1 MAAPPPSC
9 VPVEP
14 VRTNHKRI
22 EQDIV
27 NHTHGVE
34 YALHV
39 FIIGIHRH
47 VFRCDEVHER
57 CPIIIASILDPCPPP
72 RFHEVHKMTR
82 LVIVFCCKVQVIHFF
97 TVLVN
102 PPIFAIQVEDAAF
115 IGSLIDLQVSQMTQ
129 GLHVSIANVTSS

>member
-9 VPVEP
+9 VPVKP

-22 EQDIV
+22 EQYIV

-47 VFRCDEVHER
+47 VFRCDEVHEW
-57 CPIIIASILDPCPPP
+57 CPIIVASILDPCSPPC
-72 RFHEVHKMTR
+72 FHEVHKVTR
-82 LVIVFCCKVQVIHFF
+82 LVIVFCGEVQVVNFF

-102 PPIFAIQVEDAAF
+102 TPVFAIQVKDAAF
-115 IGSLIDLQVSQMTQ
+115 IGSFIDLQVGQMTQ